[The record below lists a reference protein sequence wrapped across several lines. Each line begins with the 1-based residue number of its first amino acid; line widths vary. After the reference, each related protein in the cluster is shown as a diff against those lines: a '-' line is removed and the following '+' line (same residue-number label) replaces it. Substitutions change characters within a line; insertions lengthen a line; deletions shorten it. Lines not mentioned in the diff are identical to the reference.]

1 MNKFE
6 NLTDDNLLMYQM
18 KSYDN
23 PQCHT
28 YEEFVDDMKRVKY
41 IKRLFYRYHTKKILK
56 ERLIINHL
64 IILYNVLGNEAA
76 TRVLFLKI
84 DKNQHYILKTFLL
97 FINKMPNRVFGICGN
112 NINST
117 DIGVDSDI
125 IKILENI

>member
-97 FINKMPNRVFGICGN
+97 FINKIPTEFLALEE
-112 NINST
+112 
-117 DIGVDSDI
+117 
-125 IKILENI
+125 KI